1 MKTFAFLLAALAPQ
15 EKDAPP
21 FAPED
26 SARRAKLDPGLRLEL
41 VAAEPDVQSPVALA
55 FDEDGRLW
63 VVEMLDYPLPEK
75 DRPPR
80 GRVKLLED
88 RDGDGRYEAAA
99 VFAEGLLMA
108 NGVLPWKG
116 GVLVTCAPH
125 VLYLKDTDGDG
136 RADRREPLYEGFA
149 VQNPQLRVSFPTLGL
164 DNWIYV
170 ANGQRGGKIR
180 PSDRPGAPAVDIG
193 GMDFRFDLV
202 RAAYE
207 PAAGMGQF
215 GLTFDEW
222 GRRFVCTNRNHL
234 IPIVM
239 ENRYFARHPHMPPP
253 TPRTDNQGAGGA
265 ARVYPIRPQKTLS
278 AIHAGTFTAACGVWI
293 YGGDLLPEPYRGA
306 AFTCE
311 PTGNLVHMELL
322 SARGAG
328 FESRPAREGVEF
340 LASLDPW
347 FRPVALADG
356 PDGALYV
363 ADMYRAE
370 VEHPE
375 WVPKDLQGRF
385 QWDHPRTYGRIWRVV
400 PEGAARGAGR
410 PRPLGGLSSAELAG
424 LLESPNAWTRRTAH
438 RLLLERQDRDAWGP
452 LRKAAVS
459 ADPRARV
466 HAAWLLEGHRSLD
479 LDLVLRLLEDPHPRV
494 RENALRLAER
504 FMSWSGAVRERVA
517 ARAEDPDAR
526 VRFQAALALGFWDGE
541 EALGPLVKIAL
552 ADSEDPWTRRAVAS
566 SVAGRAGALLERLL
580 GRAAPEVLLRET
592 AALVGARRDAAEAA
606 RVLRASSRAPAAARR
621 AVLAGLAEG
630 VGQRGERLSAWAAS
644 WPDAEARAL
653 VEAFF
658 AWAAEGAAD
667 AGRAPAERA
676 EAARLLAHAPWE
688 AARPALAA
696 LLESD
701 AAPVE
706 VRVAAASALGAHA
719 EPEAADVL
727 LRSWKGSLPSLR
739 REILAALVR
748 RPERIGRLLD
758 EIEAGRVAA
767 VELGA
772 ALQRQLRDHR
782 DPAIRS
788 RARRLLAARGE
799 DRAPVLER
807 YRAALSRRGDAAR
820 GREVFRKN
828 CASCHRVAGIGANVG
843 PDISDTLAKSREQLL
858 TDILDPS
865 RAIDNNYVT
874 YVVRTRSGQVFS
886 GFIAQQTSTSLT
898 LRRGENQ
905 EDTVL
910 REDIE
915 EIRSS
920 DLSVMPGN
928 LEQGITVEEMAD
940 LLEFLKTWRDLDG
953 EGRR

>member
-1 MKTFAFLLAALAPQ
+1 MNVLLALVAALAAQ
-15 EKDAPP
+15 DKESPP
-21 FAPED
+21 FSPEE
-26 SARRAKLDPGLRLEL
+26 SARRARLDPGLRLEL
-41 VAAEPDVQSPVALA
+41 VAAEPAVESPVAMA
-55 FDEDGRLW
+55 FDEHARLY
-63 VVEMLDYPLPEK
+63 VVEMLDYPVPEK
-75 DRPPR
+75 DKPPQ
-80 GRVKLLED
+80 GRIKLLED
-88 RDGDGRYEAAA
+88 RDRDGRYETAT
-99 VFAEGLLMA
+99 VFADGLLMA

-125 VLYLKDTDGDG
+125 ILYLKDTDGDG

-180 PSDRPGAPAVDIG
+180 PADRPDAAAVDIG

-202 RAAYE
+202 RATHE

-215 GLTFDEW
+215 GLAFDDW

-239 ENRYFARHPHMPPP
+239 ENRYFARNPHMPPP
-253 TPRTDNQGAGGA
+253 APRTDNQGAGGA
-265 ARVYPIRPQKTLS
+265 SRVYPIRPQKTLS
-278 AIHAGTFTAACGVWI
+278 AAHAGTFTAACGVWI

-311 PTGNLVHMELL
+311 PTGNLVHREIV
-322 SARGAG
+322 SAQGAG
-328 FESRPAREGVEF
+328 FESRPAREGSEF

-347 FRPVALADG
+347 FRPVSLAEG

-363 ADMYRAE
+363 VDMYRAE

-375 WVPKDLQGRF
+375 WVPKDLQSRF
-385 QWDHPRTYGRIWRVV
+385 QWDHPRTYGRIWRIV
-400 PEGAARGAGR
+400 PEGAARPAAA
-410 PRPLGGLSSAELAG
+410 PRAPGTLSTAEQVE

-452 LRKAAVS
+452 LRKKALS
-459 ADPRARV
+459 PDPRARV

-479 LDLVLRLLEDPHPRV
+479 VDLVLRFLEDPHPRV

-526 VRFQAALALGFWDGE
+526 VRFQAALCLGFWEADG
-541 EALGPLVKIAL
+541 ALGPLARIAR
-552 ADSEDPWTRRAVAS
+552 AAPDDPWTRRAVAS
-566 SVAGRAGALLERLL
+566 AAAGRAGALLERLMR
-580 GRAAPEVLLRET
+580 GTEHGALLREL
-592 AALVGARRDAAEAA
+592 AALVGARRDAAETAG
-606 RVLRASSRAPAAARR
+606 VLRASSGASAAARR
-621 AVLAGLAEG
+621 AVLMGLAEG
-630 VGQRGERLSAWAAS
+630 VGRRGDRLAAWAAS
-644 WPDAEARAL
+644 WPDAEARRR
-653 VEAFF
+653 VEDAF
-658 AWAAEGAAD
+658 AWAAESAAD
-667 AGRAPAERA
+667 ARRPAGERA
-676 EAARLLAHAPWE
+676 EAARLLAHAPW
-688 AARPALAA
+688 ASARPVLAA
-696 LLESD
+696 LLEGDPS
-701 AAPVE
+701 VE
-706 VRVAAASALGAHA
+706 VRVAAAAALGAHA
-719 EPEAADVL
+719 EPDVAEIL
-727 LRSWKGSLPSLR
+727 MKSWKGYLPAVR
-739 REILAALVR
+739 REVLEALAR
-748 RPERIGRLLD
+748 RPERVGRLLE
-758 EIEAGRVAA
+758 EIEAGRVSPA
-767 VELGA
+767 ELGPG
-772 ALQRQLRDHR
+772 LTGRLRDHR
-782 DPAIRS
+782 DAAIRE
-788 RARRLLAARGE
+788 RARKLLASRGE
-799 DRAPVLER
+799 DRAPVIER
-807 YRAALSRRGDAAR
+807 YKAALARRGDAAR

-828 CASCHRVAGIGANVG
+828 CASCHRVAGIGTNVG
-843 PDISDTLAKSREQLL
+843 PDISDTLSKSREQLL

-865 RAIDNNYVT
+865 RVIDNNYVT
-874 YVVRTRSGQVFS
+874 YLVRTRGGQVFS

-928 LEQGITVEEMAD
+928 LEQGISVEEMSD
-940 LLEFLKTWRDLDG
+940 LLEFLKNWRDAESGD
-953 EGRR
+953 RR

>member
-1 MKTFAFLLAALAPQ
+1 MNLLMLLLVTLGPQ
-15 EKDAPP
+15 ETQAPP
-21 FAPED
+21 FSPEE
-26 SARRAKLDPGLRLEL
+26 SALRARLDPGLRLEL
-41 VAAEPDVQSPVALA
+41 VAAEPEIQSPVALA
-55 FDEDGRLW
+55 FDENGRLF
-63 VVEMLDYPLPEK
+63 VVEMLDYPVPEK
-75 DRPPR
+75 GKPPR

-88 RDGDGRYEAAA
+88 RDGDGRFEAAA

-116 GVLVTCAPH
+116 GILVTCAPH
-125 VLYLKDTDGDG
+125 LLYLKDTDGDG
-136 RADRREPLYEGFA
+136 RSDLRLPLYEGFA
-149 VQNPQLRVSFPTLGL
+149 AENPQLRVSFPTLGI

-180 PSDRPGAPAVDIG
+180 PADRPEVPGVDIG

-215 GLTFDEW
+215 GLTFDDW

-239 ENRYFARHPHMPPP
+239 ENRYFARNPHMPPP
-253 TPRTDNQGAGGA
+253 APKTDDQRPGGA
-265 ARVYPIRPQKTLS
+265 ARVYPIRPHKTLS

-293 YGGDLLPEPYRGA
+293 YGGHLLPEPYRGA

-311 PTGNLVHMELL
+311 PTGNLVHMEIL
-322 SARGAG
+322 SPRGAG
-328 FESRPAREGVEF
+328 FDSRPAREGTEF

-347 FRPVALADG
+347 FRPVALAEG

-370 VEHPE
+370 VEHPD
-375 WVPKDLQGRF
+375 WVPKDLLTRF
-385 QWDHPRTYGRIWRVV
+385 QWDHPRTYGRIWKIV
-400 PEGAARGAGR
+400 PKGASRRSDRR
-410 PRPLGGLSSAELAG
+410 PALGGLPTAELVR
-424 LLESPNAWTRRTAH
+424 LLESPNGWTRRTAH
-438 RLLLERQDRDAWGP
+438 RLLLERQDRNAWAP
-452 LRKAAVS
+452 LRAMAVS

-479 LDLVLRLLEDPHPRV
+479 LDLVLRLLDDPHPRV
-494 RENALRLAER
+494 RENALRWAER
-504 FMSWSGAVRERVA
+504 FIPCSGAVRERVA

-526 VRFQAALALGFWDGE
+526 VRFQAALALGFWEGDG
-541 EALGPLVKIAL
+541 ALAPLVTIAL
-552 ADSEDPWTRRAVAS
+552 ADPEDPWTRRAVAS
-566 SVAGRAGALLERLL
+566 AAAGRAGAIVERLLERT
-580 GRAAPEVLLRET
+580 APAVLLREMS
-592 AALVGARRDAAEAA
+592 ALVGAGRDAKETV
-606 RVLRASSRAPAAARR
+606 RLLRASWAAPPEARR
-621 AVLAGLAEG
+621 AVLTGVADG
-630 VGQRGERLSAWAAS
+630 VGRRGDRLAAWAAS
-644 WPDAEARAL
+644 WPDAQARAL
-653 VEAFF
+653 AEASF

-667 AGRAPAERA
+667 PGRSVGERA

-688 AARPALAA
+688 VAGRALGAI
-696 LLESD
+696 LESD
-701 AAPVE
+701 AVPVE
-706 VRVAAASALGAHA
+706 VRVAAAAALGGHVDSGV
-719 EPEAADVL
+719 ADL
-727 LRSWKGSLPSLR
+727 LLKSWKGYLPALR
-739 REILAALVR
+739 REVLAAFVR
-748 RPERIGRLLD
+748 RPERLGRLLD
-758 EIEAGRVAA
+758 AVEDGRVAP

-772 ALQRQLRDHR
+772 TLQKQLRDHR
-782 DPAIRS
+782 DAAIRE
-788 RARRLLAARGE
+788 RARRLLVVRGE
-799 DRAPVLER
+799 DRGPVLER
-807 YRAALSRRGDAAR
+807 YRAAISLRGDATR
-820 GREVFRKN
+820 GREVFQKN
-828 CASCHRVAGIGANVG
+828 CASCHRVADIGTSVG
-843 PDISDTLAKSREQLL
+843 PDISDTLTKSREQLL

-920 DLSVMPGN
+920 ELSVMPGN

-940 LLEFLKTWRDLDG
+940 LLEFLKNWREAG
-953 EGRR
+953 TPQRR